1 MSTNSREAKASEFG
15 TEKDVEVVA
24 YNTTEDHD
32 IIIDFEE
39 KKDLKYVSFN
49 SLALCC

>member
-1 MSTNSREAKASEFG
+1 MSTNSREAKASEYG
-15 TEKDVEVVA
+15 TEKGVEVVA

-32 IIIDFEE
+32 IIDFEE
-39 KKDLKYVSFN
+39 KKDLKYVFFN